1 MLVRQETGNHIC
13 RAKDGQRL
21 GSGFADL
28 NFLLYDSSLLRK
40 DGRMKWCNDGLGGSR
55 CPQIGE
61 DQGKYGVVKCIF
73 DI

>member
-1 MLVRQETGNHIC
+1 MLLRQETGNHIN

-21 GSGFADL
+21 GSGSADL
-28 NFLLYDSSLLRK
+28 NFLLYNSSPLRK
-40 DGRMKWCNDGLGGSR
+40 GGRLMWCNDGLGGSR
-55 CPQIGE
+55 CPQIEE